1 MPRTPLHRTHR
12 THRRTVAV
20 AVVVVSLTGAL
31 LLAGQASFSRSAG
44 TSITVKRGDTLW
56 DLSRRYGVSM
66 DQLASANHMQVSDL
80 LLVGR
85 ELEIPGSGTDSSNPD
100 GSSAAGD
107 GSGGGSAAGTVV
119 GSAPRA
125 GTESAAASAS
135 AQRAQRTFCDSY
147 QPPTGSWPL
156 PSELSSDAKR
166 LALRPLFARW
176 GGAYGVPV
184 DLMEAEAW
192 QESGWSN
199 TMVSPAGARGIGQIL
214 PSTAKFMNQVLGTH
228 LRLDV
233 ASDNIQMMA
242 AFLGYLL
249 QATGG
254 QVCGAVASYY
264 EGLATLQRVG
274 VLPVSQVYVRDVL
287 SLRPRFR

>member
-1 MPRTPLHRTHR
+1 
-12 THRRTVAV
+12 
-20 AVVVVSLTGAL
+20 
-31 LLAGQASFSRSAG
+31 LLAGQAGFSRGAG
-44 TSITVKRGDTLW
+44 TTITVKRGDTLW

-80 LLVGR
+80 LLEGR
-85 ELEIPGSGTDSSNPD
+85 TLEIPTGGADRSDPD
-100 GSSAAGD
+100 GSPTAG
-107 GSGGGSAAGTVV
+107 SGSAA
-119 GSAPRA
+119 A
-125 GTESAAASAS
+125 GAGGGAAHGGAETAATLAA
-135 AQRAQRTFCDSY
+135 AQRAQRTFCDTY
-147 QPPTGSWPL
+147 QPPTGSRPL
-156 PSELSSDAKR
+156 PAGLSSDSKR

-176 GGAYGVPV
+176 AEVYGVPV

-199 TMVSPAGARGIGQIL
+199 DVVSPAGARGIGQIL

-228 LRLDV
+228 LKLGV
-233 ASDNIQMMA
+233 PSDNIQMMA